1 MIGQDAS
8 CEINKGN
15 AVIYC
20 WLHTCCQTNNIQ
32 VSYVAHFLL
41 LAALRPA
48 PSCPSPAPAP
58 SCPSP
63 PETWLLA
70 DNCAVGAVRGSSTD
84 NVPARST
91 QVYGAGCA

>member
-15 AVIYC
+15 AVVDC
-20 WLHTCCQTNNIQ
+20 WLHTCCLTNNTQ

-41 LAALRPA
+41 LAALGLA
-48 PSCPSPAPAP
+48 CSCPSPA
-58 SCPSP
+58 
-63 PETWLLA
+63 ETWLLA
-70 DNCAVGAVRGSSTD
+70 VNCAVGAVRGSSTD
-84 NVPARST
+84 NGPARST